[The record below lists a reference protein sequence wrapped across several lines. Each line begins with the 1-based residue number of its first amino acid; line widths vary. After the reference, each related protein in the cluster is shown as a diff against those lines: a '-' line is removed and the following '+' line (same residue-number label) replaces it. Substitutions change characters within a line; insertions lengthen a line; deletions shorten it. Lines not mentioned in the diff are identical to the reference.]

1 MLSTIVLLAELLGT
15 FALVMSIFVSG
26 GSALVIGLTLAAV
39 IFMIGSISGGHVNP
53 AVSLAMYY
61 AGSLTPK
68 ELTAYIVVQL
78 IGGVAAALLYK
89 GM

>member
-1 MLSTIVLLAELLGT
+1 MMGNAALIAELLGT

-39 IFMIGSISGGHVNP
+39 IFLVGGISGAHVNP

-61 AGSLTPK
+61 SGSMTMK
-68 ELTAYIVVQL
+68 ELISYIIVQL
-78 IGGVAAALLYK
+78 VGGISAALIYK
-89 GM
+89 L

>member
-1 MLSTIVLLAELLGT
+1 MMGNAALIAELLGT

-39 IFMIGSISGGHVNP
+39 VFLIGGISGGHVNP

-61 AGSLTPK
+61 GGSMTMK
-68 ELTAYIVVQL
+68 ELISYIVVQL
-78 IGGVAAALLYK
+78 VGGISAALIYK
-89 GM
+89 L